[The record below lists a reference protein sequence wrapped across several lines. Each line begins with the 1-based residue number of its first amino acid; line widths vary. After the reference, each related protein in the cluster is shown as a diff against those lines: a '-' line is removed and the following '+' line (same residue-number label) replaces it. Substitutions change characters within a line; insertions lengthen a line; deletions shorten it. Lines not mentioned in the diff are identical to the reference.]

1 MQSPAD
7 GTAQMTANSLT
18 ACKHTPKPWQYAL
31 CVMQH
36 KSSSSCLQWFAT
48 SSLVSTK
55 RVVCVKWL
63 NLHGCAGTQAF
74 LPVIFS
80 TLVDAYAT
88 EKPNNPGPLLS
99 WHQLLPARPKLDSV
113 SCMRRNW
120 AGLIGLCLLLISWQ
134 GSRYILSKHSCL
146 QNMR

>member
-1 MQSPAD
+1 MFSMQHLMHSPAD

-36 KSSSSCLQWFAT
+36 TSSSSCLQWFAT

-63 NLHGCAGTQAF
+63 NLHGCAGMQAF
-74 LPVIFS
+74 LPVTFS

-88 EKPNNPGPLLS
+88 EKPNQQS
-99 WHQLLPARPKLDSV
+99 WSSV
-113 SCMRRNW
+113 IVAST
-120 AGLIGLCLLLISWQ
+120 A
-134 GSRYILSKHSCL
+134 SRKA
-146 QNMR
+146 